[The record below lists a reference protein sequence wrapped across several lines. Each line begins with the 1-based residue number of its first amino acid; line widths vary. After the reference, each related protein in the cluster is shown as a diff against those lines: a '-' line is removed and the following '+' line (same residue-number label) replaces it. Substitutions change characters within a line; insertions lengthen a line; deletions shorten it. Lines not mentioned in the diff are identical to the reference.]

1 MTSPSSRVP
10 LLMLALAAALVLVL
24 ALAPAPSRSAE
35 GFAPPKLTAK
45 PGVEYTAADSVD
57 FLRNTQIPEW
67 DAKWVMWSPQHRQRV
82 L

>member
-1 MTSPSSRVP
+1 MSPRV
-10 LLMLALAAALVLVL
+10 LLLLLALVAAVVVAVGR
-24 ALAPAPSRSAE
+24 PAE

-45 PGVEYTAADSVD
+45 PGVGYTAADSVD

-67 DAKWVMWSPQHRQRV
+67 NAKWVMWSPQHRQRV

>member
-1 MTSPSSRVP
+1 MSRVP
-10 LLMLALAAALVLVL
+10 LLLLALAAL
-24 ALAPAPSRSAE
+24 ALALLVTAARAGAE

-45 PGVEYTAADSVD
+45 PGVEYTAADSVE

-67 DAKWVMWSPQHRQRV
+67 DARWVTWSPAHRQRV

>member
-1 MTSPSSRVP
+1 MSRVP
-10 LLMLALAAALVLVL
+10 LLLLALAAVFVLVL
-24 ALAPAPSRSAE
+24 NTRRPE

-45 PGVEYTAADSVD
+45 PGVEYTAADSVE

-67 DAKWVMWSPQHRQRV
+67 DARWVMWDAQHRRRV